1 MRASGTFIN
10 KHKEENK
17 MSNTTDLKLN
27 SLLIHG
33 GIDGDETTGAVNV
46 PVYQTSTYKQ
56 DGLGRN
62 RGWEYSRTGNPTR
75 AALEKLIADLEQG
88 QYGLAFASG
97 LAAINTVLSLF
108 KSGDKLIVSDNIYGG
123 TFRIY
128 EDFVTLWTPV
138 LKARGYHLETKGN
151 LPLVEQGVI
160 DPDDIA
166 LSPKKRYKYMDSYF
180 RHSGRYGK
188 YMMRASASTQVS
200 VDFRSEEDMV
210 RKLNILQKISPVL
223 MIAMENKTD
232 PDSTLKEHPDKPHL
246 FRIQEWDDLDP
257 SRTGFYPHSLEEGF
271 GYDSVADTILHTP
284 LILLTDDGVT
294 TDVGSETA
302 EDLFARGLIRE
313 ETLDITRERS
323 LIEHFISMGFFHYRV
338 KKYIEIRVAD
348 SVPLDRALGYVAILK
363 GIVYSDDNLSALE
376 KELADVDTAEKIQ
389 QAVEDIERDGYNAVV
404 YGRKATEWAAHLYEL
419 ALDKLPDTDKEYLE
433 NVRAFWGIS

>member
-1 MRASGTFIN
+1 
-10 KHKEENK
+10 
-17 MSNTTDLKLN
+17 MSIKD
-27 SLLIHG
+27 SIVRY
-33 GIDGDETTGAVNV
+33 IRDGESVS
-46 PVYQTSTYKQ
+46 Q
-56 DGLGRN
+56 GLGLEIEHFVVN
-62 RGWEYSRTGNPTR
+62 DAGVQIEFHEVSSIIEKMAGILNAKIIYMDGYPVGYVTEDYSITLEPACQFEISINPYSDIET
-75 AALEKLIADLEQG
+75 I
-88 QYGLAFASG
+88 
-97 LAAINTVLSLF
+97 
-108 KSGDKLIVSDNIYGG
+108 KS
-123 TFRIY
+123 IY

-138 LKARGYHLETKGN
+138 LKARGYHLETRGN

-180 RHSGRYGK
+180 RHSGKYGK

-210 RKLNILQKISPVL
+210 RKLNVLQKISPIL

-232 PDSTLKEHPDKPHL
+232 PDSTLKDHPDKPHL

-302 EDLFARGLIRE
+302 EELFARGLIRE

>member
-1 MRASGTFIN
+1 MSI
-10 KHKEENK
+10 KESVKRYIRDGE
-17 MSNTTDLKLN
+17 
-27 SLLIHG
+27 SLS
-33 GIDGDETTGAVNV
+33 
-46 PVYQTSTYKQ
+46 Q
-56 DGLGRN
+56 GLGLEIEHFVVN
-62 RGWEYSRTGNPTR
+62 DAGVQIEFHEVSSIIEKMAGILNAKIIYMDGYPVGYVTDDYSIT
-75 AALEKLIADLEQG
+75 LEPACQFEISIKPYSDIET
-88 QYGLAFASG
+88 
-97 LAAINTVLSLF
+97 I
-108 KSGDKLIVSDNIYGG
+108 KS
-123 TFRIY
+123 IY

-302 EDLFARGLIRE
+302 EELFARGLIRE

>member
-1 MRASGTFIN
+1 MSI
-10 KHKEENK
+10 KESVK
-17 MSNTTDLKLN
+17 RY
-27 SLLIHG
+27 IR
-33 GIDGDETTGAVNV
+33 DGESVS
-46 PVYQTSTYKQ
+46 Q
-56 DGLGRN
+56 GLGLEIEHFVVN
-62 RGWEYSRTGNPTR
+62 DAGVQIEFHEVSSIIEKMAGILNAKIIYMDGYPVGYVTDDYSITLEPACQFEISINPYSDIET
-75 AALEKLIADLEQG
+75 I
-88 QYGLAFASG
+88 
-97 LAAINTVLSLF
+97 
-108 KSGDKLIVSDNIYGG
+108 KS
-123 TFRIY
+123 IY
-128 EDFVTLWTPV
+128 EDYVTLWTPV

-180 RHSGRYGK
+180 RHSGKYGK

-210 RKLNILQKISPVL
+210 RKLNVLQKISPIL

-302 EDLFARGLIRE
+302 EDLFARGMIRE

-376 KELADVDTAEKIQ
+376 NELADVDTAEKIQ

-404 YGRKATEWAAHLYEL
+404 YGRKASEWAAHLYEL
-419 ALDKLPDTDKEYLE
+419 AIGRLTESDKEYLE

>member
-1 MRASGTFIN
+1 MSIKESVKRYIRDGESLSQDLGLEIEHFVVNDAGVQIEFHEVSSIIEKMAGILNAKIIYMDGYPVGYVTDDYSITLEPACQFEISIN
-10 KHKEENK
+10 PY
-17 MSNTTDLKLN
+17 SD
-27 SLLIHG
+27 I
-33 GIDGDETTGAVNV
+33 ET
-46 PVYQTSTYKQ
+46 
-56 DGLGRN
+56 
-62 RGWEYSRTGNPTR
+62 
-75 AALEKLIADLEQG
+75 I
-88 QYGLAFASG
+88 
-97 LAAINTVLSLF
+97 
-108 KSGDKLIVSDNIYGG
+108 KS
-123 TFRIY
+123 IY

-138 LKARGYHLETKGN
+138 LKARGYHLETGGN

-302 EDLFARGLIRE
+302 EELFARGLIRE

-376 KELADVDTAEKIQ
+376 NELADVDTAEKIQ

-419 ALDKLPDTDKEYLE
+419 ALDKLPDIDKEYLK

>member
-1 MRASGTFIN
+1 MSI
-10 KHKEENK
+10 KESVK
-17 MSNTTDLKLN
+17 RY
-27 SLLIHG
+27 IR
-33 GIDGDETTGAVNV
+33 DGESVS
-46 PVYQTSTYKQ
+46 Q
-56 DGLGRN
+56 GLGLEIEHFVVN
-62 RGWEYSRTGNPTR
+62 DAGVQIEFHEVSSIIEKMAGILNAKIIYMDGYPVGYVTDDYSITLEPACQFEISINPYSDIET
-75 AALEKLIADLEQG
+75 I
-88 QYGLAFASG
+88 
-97 LAAINTVLSLF
+97 
-108 KSGDKLIVSDNIYGG
+108 KS
-123 TFRIY
+123 IY

-180 RHSGRYGK
+180 RHSGKYGK

-210 RKLNILQKISPVL
+210 RKLNVLQKISPIL

-271 GYDSVADTILHTP
+271 GYDSVADTILNTP

-389 QAVEDIERDGYNAVV
+389 QAVEDIKRDGYNAVV

-433 NVRAFWGIS
+433 NVRTFWGIS

>member
-1 MRASGTFIN
+1 MSI
-10 KHKEENK
+10 KESVKRYIRDGE
-17 MSNTTDLKLN
+17 
-27 SLLIHG
+27 SLS
-33 GIDGDETTGAVNV
+33 
-46 PVYQTSTYKQ
+46 Q
-56 DGLGRN
+56 GLGLEIEHFVIN
-62 RGWEYSRTGNPTR
+62 DAGVQIEFHEVSSI
-75 AALEKLIADLEQG
+75 LEKMAGIVNAEIIYMDGYPVGYVTDDYSITLEPACQ
-88 QYGLAFASG
+88 FEIS
-97 LAAINTVLSLF
+97 INPYSDIETI
-108 KSGDKLIVSDNIYGG
+108 KS
-123 TFRIY
+123 IY

-210 RKLNILQKISPVL
+210 RKLNILQKISPIL

-232 PDSTLKEHPDKPHL
+232 PDSTLKDHPDKPHL

-302 EDLFARGLIRE
+302 EELFARGLIRE

-419 ALDKLPDTDKEYLE
+419 AIGRLTESDKEYLE
-433 NVRAFWGIS
+433 NVRAFWGIG

>member
-1 MRASGTFIN
+1 
-10 KHKEENK
+10 
-17 MSNTTDLKLN
+17 MSIKD
-27 SLLIHG
+27 SIVRY
-33 GIDGDETTGAVNV
+33 IRDGESVS
-46 PVYQTSTYKQ
+46 Q
-56 DGLGRN
+56 GLGLEIEHFVVN
-62 RGWEYSRTGNPTR
+62 DAGVQIEFHEVSSIIEKMAGILNAKIIYMDGYPVGYVTDDYSITLEPACQFEISINPYSDIET
-75 AALEKLIADLEQG
+75 I
-88 QYGLAFASG
+88 
-97 LAAINTVLSLF
+97 
-108 KSGDKLIVSDNIYGG
+108 KS
-123 TFRIY
+123 IY

-210 RKLNILQKISPVL
+210 RKLNILQKLSPVL

-376 KELADVDTAEKIQ
+376 KELADVDTEEKIQ

>member
-1 MRASGTFIN
+1 MSI
-10 KHKEENK
+10 KESVKRYIRDGE
-17 MSNTTDLKLN
+17 
-27 SLLIHG
+27 SLS
-33 GIDGDETTGAVNV
+33 
-46 PVYQTSTYKQ
+46 Q
-56 DGLGRN
+56 GLGLEIEHFVIN
-62 RGWEYSRTGNPTR
+62 DAGVQIEFHEVSSI
-75 AALEKLIADLEQG
+75 LEKMAGIVNAEIIYMDGYPVGYVTDDYSITLEPACQ
-88 QYGLAFASG
+88 FEIS
-97 LAAINTVLSLF
+97 INPY
-108 KSGDKLIVSDNIYGG
+108 SDID
-123 TFRIY
+123 TIRSIY

-180 RHSGRYGK
+180 RHSGKYGK

-210 RKLNILQKISPVL
+210 RKLNVLQKISPIL

-232 PDSTLKEHPDKPHL
+232 PDSTLKDHPDKPHL

-271 GYDSVADTILHTP
+271 GYDSVADTILNTP

-348 SVPLDRALGYVAILK
+348 SVPIDRALGYVALLK
-363 GIVYSDDNLSALE
+363 GIVYSDDNLIALE
-376 KELADVDTAEKIQ
+376 KELADIDTAEKIQ

-404 YGRKATEWAAHLYEL
+404 YGRKASEWAAHLYEL
-419 ALDKLPDTDKEYLE
+419 AIGRLTESDKEYLE
-433 NVRAFWGIS
+433 NVRTFWGIS

>member
-1 MRASGTFIN
+1 
-10 KHKEENK
+10 
-17 MSNTTDLKLN
+17 MSIKD
-27 SLLIHG
+27 SIVRY
-33 GIDGDETTGAVNV
+33 IRDGESV
-46 PVYQTSTYKQ
+46 SH
-56 DGLGRN
+56 GLGLEIEHFVVN
-62 RGWEYSRTGNPTR
+62 DAGVQIEFHEVSSIIEKMAGILNAKIIYMDGYPVGYVTDDYSITLEPACQFEISINPYSDIET
-75 AALEKLIADLEQG
+75 I
-88 QYGLAFASG
+88 
-97 LAAINTVLSLF
+97 
-108 KSGDKLIVSDNIYGG
+108 KS
-123 TFRIY
+123 IY

-302 EDLFARGLIRE
+302 EELFARGLIRE

-376 KELADVDTAEKIQ
+376 NELADVDTAEKIQ

>member
-1 MRASGTFIN
+1 
-10 KHKEENK
+10 
-17 MSNTTDLKLN
+17 MSIKD
-27 SLLIHG
+27 SIVRY
-33 GIDGDETTGAVNV
+33 IRDGESV
-46 PVYQTSTYKQ
+46 SH
-56 DGLGRN
+56 GLGLEIEHFVVN
-62 RGWEYSRTGNPTR
+62 DAGVQIEFHEVSSIIEKMAGILNAKIIYMDGYPVGYVTDDYSITLEPACQFEISINPYSDIET
-75 AALEKLIADLEQG
+75 I
-88 QYGLAFASG
+88 
-97 LAAINTVLSLF
+97 
-108 KSGDKLIVSDNIYGG
+108 KS
-123 TFRIY
+123 IY

-376 KELADVDTAEKIQ
+376 NELADVDTAEKIQ

>member
-1 MRASGTFIN
+1 
-10 KHKEENK
+10 
-17 MSNTTDLKLN
+17 MSIKD
-27 SLLIHG
+27 SIVRY
-33 GIDGDETTGAVNV
+33 IRDGESVS
-46 PVYQTSTYKQ
+46 Q
-56 DGLGRN
+56 GLGLEIEHFVVN
-62 RGWEYSRTGNPTR
+62 DAGVQIEFHEVSSIIEKMAGILNAKIIYMDGYPVGYVTDDYSITLEPACQFEISINPYLDIET
-75 AALEKLIADLEQG
+75 I
-88 QYGLAFASG
+88 
-97 LAAINTVLSLF
+97 
-108 KSGDKLIVSDNIYGG
+108 KS
-123 TFRIY
+123 IY

-389 QAVEDIERDGYNAVV
+389 QAVEDIERNGYNAVV

>member
-1 MRASGTFIN
+1 MSI
-10 KHKEENK
+10 KESVK
-17 MSNTTDLKLN
+17 RY
-27 SLLIHG
+27 IR
-33 GIDGDETTGAVNV
+33 DGESVS
-46 PVYQTSTYKQ
+46 Q
-56 DGLGRN
+56 GLGLEIEHFIIN
-62 RGWEYSRTGNPTR
+62 DAGVQIEFHEVSSI
-75 AALEKLIADLEQG
+75 LEKMAGIVNAEIIYMDGYPVGYVTDDYSISLEPACQ
-88 QYGLAFASG
+88 FEIS
-97 LAAINTVLSLF
+97 INPY
-108 KSGDKLIVSDNIYGG
+108 SDID
-123 TFRIY
+123 TIRSIY

-160 DPDDIA
+160 DPEDIA

-180 RHSGRYGK
+180 RHSGKYGK

-210 RKLNILQKISPVL
+210 RKLNVLQKISPIL

-376 KELADVDTAEKIQ
+376 NELADVDTAEKIQ

>member
-1 MRASGTFIN
+1 MSI
-10 KHKEENK
+10 KESVKRYIRDGE
-17 MSNTTDLKLN
+17 
-27 SLLIHG
+27 SLS
-33 GIDGDETTGAVNV
+33 
-46 PVYQTSTYKQ
+46 Q
-56 DGLGRN
+56 GLGLEIEHFVIN
-62 RGWEYSRTGNPTR
+62 DAGVQIEFHEVSSIIEKMAGILNAKIIYMDGYPVGYVTDDYSITLEPACQFEISINPYSDIET
-75 AALEKLIADLEQG
+75 I
-88 QYGLAFASG
+88 
-97 LAAINTVLSLF
+97 
-108 KSGDKLIVSDNIYGG
+108 KS
-123 TFRIY
+123 IY

-257 SRTGFYPHSLEEGF
+257 SRTGFYPHSLAEGF

>member
-1 MRASGTFIN
+1 MSI
-10 KHKEENK
+10 KESVKRYIRDGE
-17 MSNTTDLKLN
+17 
-27 SLLIHG
+27 SLS
-33 GIDGDETTGAVNV
+33 
-46 PVYQTSTYKQ
+46 Q
-56 DGLGRN
+56 GLGLEIEHFVVN
-62 RGWEYSRTGNPTR
+62 DAGVQIEFHEVSSI
-75 AALEKLIADLEQG
+75 LEKMAGIVNAKIIYMDGYPVGYVTDDYSITLEPACQ
-88 QYGLAFASG
+88 FEIS
-97 LAAINTVLSLF
+97 INPYSDIETI
-108 KSGDKLIVSDNIYGG
+108 KS
-123 TFRIY
+123 IY

>member
-1 MRASGTFIN
+1 
-10 KHKEENK
+10 
-17 MSNTTDLKLN
+17 MSIKD
-27 SLLIHG
+27 SIVRY
-33 GIDGDETTGAVNV
+33 IRDGESVS
-46 PVYQTSTYKQ
+46 Q
-56 DGLGRN
+56 GLGLEIEHFVVN
-62 RGWEYSRTGNPTR
+62 DAGVQIEFHEVSSIIEKMAGILNAKIIYMDGYPVGYVTDDYSITLEPACQFEISINPYSDIET
-75 AALEKLIADLEQG
+75 I
-88 QYGLAFASG
+88 
-97 LAAINTVLSLF
+97 
-108 KSGDKLIVSDNIYGG
+108 KS
-123 TFRIY
+123 IY

-232 PDSTLKEHPDKPHL
+232 PDSTLKEHSDKPHL

-302 EDLFARGLIRE
+302 EELFARGLIRE

-389 QAVEDIERDGYNAVV
+389 QAVENIERDGYNAVV

-433 NVRAFWGIS
+433 NVRAFWDIS

>member
-1 MRASGTFIN
+1 MSIKESVKRYIRDGESVSQDLGLEIEHFVVNDAGVQIEFHEVSSIIEKMAGILNAKIIYMDGYPVGYVTDDYSITLEPACQFEISIN
-10 KHKEENK
+10 PY
-17 MSNTTDLKLN
+17 SD
-27 SLLIHG
+27 I
-33 GIDGDETTGAVNV
+33 ET
-46 PVYQTSTYKQ
+46 
-56 DGLGRN
+56 
-62 RGWEYSRTGNPTR
+62 
-75 AALEKLIADLEQG
+75 I
-88 QYGLAFASG
+88 
-97 LAAINTVLSLF
+97 
-108 KSGDKLIVSDNIYGG
+108 KS
-123 TFRIY
+123 IY

-200 VDFRSEEDMV
+200 VDFRSEEDMA

-257 SRTGFYPHSLEEGF
+257 SRTGFYPHSLEDGF

-302 EDLFARGLIRE
+302 EELFARGLIRE

-376 KELADVDTAEKIQ
+376 NELADVDTAEKIQ

>member
-1 MRASGTFIN
+1 
-10 KHKEENK
+10 
-17 MSNTTDLKLN
+17 MSIKD
-27 SLLIHG
+27 SIVRY
-33 GIDGDETTGAVNV
+33 IRDGESVS
-46 PVYQTSTYKQ
+46 Q
-56 DGLGRN
+56 GLGLEIEHFVVN
-62 RGWEYSRTGNPTR
+62 DAGVQIEFHEVSSIIEKMAGILNAKIICMDGYPVGYVTDDYSITLEPACQFEISINPYSDIET
-75 AALEKLIADLEQG
+75 I
-88 QYGLAFASG
+88 
-97 LAAINTVLSLF
+97 
-108 KSGDKLIVSDNIYGG
+108 KS
-123 TFRIY
+123 IY

-271 GYDSVADTILHTP
+271 GYDSIADTILNTP

-376 KELADVDTAEKIQ
+376 NELADVDTAEKIQ

>member
-1 MRASGTFIN
+1 
-10 KHKEENK
+10 
-17 MSNTTDLKLN
+17 MSIKD
-27 SLLIHG
+27 SIVRY
-33 GIDGDETTGAVNV
+33 IRDGESV
-46 PVYQTSTYKQ
+46 SH
-56 DGLGRN
+56 GLGLEIEHFVVN
-62 RGWEYSRTGNPTR
+62 DAGVQIEFHEVSSIIEKMAGILNAKIIYMDGYSVGYVTDDYSITLEPACQFEISINPYSDIET
-75 AALEKLIADLEQG
+75 I
-88 QYGLAFASG
+88 
-97 LAAINTVLSLF
+97 
-108 KSGDKLIVSDNIYGG
+108 KS
-123 TFRIY
+123 IY

-200 VDFRSEEDMV
+200 VDFRSEEDML

>member
-1 MRASGTFIN
+1 
-10 KHKEENK
+10 
-17 MSNTTDLKLN
+17 MSIKD
-27 SLLIHG
+27 SIVRY
-33 GIDGDETTGAVNV
+33 IRDGESVS
-46 PVYQTSTYKQ
+46 Q
-56 DGLGRN
+56 GLGLEIEHFVVN
-62 RGWEYSRTGNPTR
+62 DAGVQIEFHEVSSIIEKMAGILNAKIIYMDGYPVGYVTDDYSITLEPACQFEISINPYSDIET
-75 AALEKLIADLEQG
+75 I
-88 QYGLAFASG
+88 
-97 LAAINTVLSLF
+97 
-108 KSGDKLIVSDNIYGG
+108 KS
-123 TFRIY
+123 IY

-200 VDFRSEEDMV
+200 VDFRSEEDMA

-302 EDLFARGLIRE
+302 EDLLARGLIRE

-376 KELADVDTAEKIQ
+376 NELADVDTAEKIQ

-433 NVRAFWGIS
+433 NVRAFWDIS

>member
-1 MRASGTFIN
+1 
-10 KHKEENK
+10 
-17 MSNTTDLKLN
+17 MSIKD
-27 SLLIHG
+27 SIVRY
-33 GIDGDETTGAVNV
+33 IRDGESVS
-46 PVYQTSTYKQ
+46 Q
-56 DGLGRN
+56 GLGLEIEHFVVN
-62 RGWEYSRTGNPTR
+62 DAGVQIEFHEVSSIIEKMAGILNAKIIYMDGYPVGYVTEDYSITLEPACQFEISINPYSDIET
-75 AALEKLIADLEQG
+75 I
-88 QYGLAFASG
+88 
-97 LAAINTVLSLF
+97 
-108 KSGDKLIVSDNIYGG
+108 KS
-123 TFRIY
+123 IY

-138 LKARGYHLETKGN
+138 LKARGYHLETRGN

-180 RHSGRYGK
+180 RHSGKYGK

-210 RKLNILQKISPVL
+210 RKLNVLQKISPIL

-232 PDSTLKEHPDKPHL
+232 PDSTLKDHPDKPHL

-302 EDLFARGLIRE
+302 EELFARGLIRE

-376 KELADVDTAEKIQ
+376 NELADVDTAEKIQ

>member
-1 MRASGTFIN
+1 
-10 KHKEENK
+10 
-17 MSNTTDLKLN
+17 MSIKD
-27 SLLIHG
+27 SIVRY
-33 GIDGDETTGAVNV
+33 IRDGESVS
-46 PVYQTSTYKQ
+46 Q
-56 DGLGRN
+56 GLGLEIEHFVVN
-62 RGWEYSRTGNPTR
+62 DAGVQIEFHEVSSIIEKMAGILNAKIIYMDGYPVGYVTDDYSITLEPACQFEISINPYSDIET
-75 AALEKLIADLEQG
+75 I
-88 QYGLAFASG
+88 
-97 LAAINTVLSLF
+97 
-108 KSGDKLIVSDNIYGG
+108 KS
-123 TFRIY
+123 IY

-138 LKARGYHLETKGN
+138 LKVRGYHLETKGN

-232 PDSTLKEHPDKPHL
+232 PDSTLKDNPDKPHL

-302 EDLFARGLIRE
+302 EELFARGLIRE

-376 KELADVDTAEKIQ
+376 NELADVDTAEKIQ

>member
-1 MRASGTFIN
+1 MSI
-10 KHKEENK
+10 KESVKRYIRDGE
-17 MSNTTDLKLN
+17 
-27 SLLIHG
+27 SLS
-33 GIDGDETTGAVNV
+33 
-46 PVYQTSTYKQ
+46 Q
-56 DGLGRN
+56 GLGLEIEHFVIN
-62 RGWEYSRTGNPTR
+62 DAGVQIEFHEVSSI
-75 AALEKLIADLEQG
+75 LEKMAGILNAKIIYMDGYPVGYVTDDYSITLEPACQ
-88 QYGLAFASG
+88 FEIS
-97 LAAINTVLSLF
+97 INPYSDIETI
-108 KSGDKLIVSDNIYGG
+108 KS
-123 TFRIY
+123 IY
-128 EDFVTLWTPV
+128 EDYVTLWTPV

>member
-1 MRASGTFIN
+1 MSI
-10 KHKEENK
+10 KESVK
-17 MSNTTDLKLN
+17 RY
-27 SLLIHG
+27 IR
-33 GIDGDETTGAVNV
+33 DGESVS
-46 PVYQTSTYKQ
+46 Q
-56 DGLGRN
+56 GLGLEIEHFVVN
-62 RGWEYSRTGNPTR
+62 DAGVQIEFHEVSSIIEKMAGILNAKIIYMDGYPVGYVTDDYSITLEPACQFEISINP
-75 AALEKLIADLEQG
+75 
-88 QYGLAFASG
+88 Y
-97 LAAINTVLSLF
+97 
-108 KSGDKLIVSDNIYGG
+108 SDID
-123 TFRIY
+123 TIRSIY

-180 RHSGRYGK
+180 RHSGKYGK

-210 RKLNILQKISPVL
+210 RKLNVLQKISPIL

-232 PDSTLKEHPDKPHL
+232 PDSTLKDHPDKPHL

-302 EDLFARGLIRE
+302 EELFARGLIRE

-433 NVRAFWGIS
+433 NVRAFWGIG

>member
-1 MRASGTFIN
+1 
-10 KHKEENK
+10 
-17 MSNTTDLKLN
+17 MSIKD
-27 SLLIHG
+27 SIVRY
-33 GIDGDETTGAVNV
+33 IRDGESVS
-46 PVYQTSTYKQ
+46 Q
-56 DGLGRN
+56 GLGLEIEHFVVN
-62 RGWEYSRTGNPTR
+62 DAGVQIEFHEVSSIIEKMAGILNAKIIYMDGYPVGYVTDDYSITLEPACQFEISINPYSDIET
-75 AALEKLIADLEQG
+75 I
-88 QYGLAFASG
+88 
-97 LAAINTVLSLF
+97 
-108 KSGDKLIVSDNIYGG
+108 KS
-123 TFRIY
+123 IY

-200 VDFRSEEDMV
+200 VDFRSEEDMA

-271 GYDSVADTILHTP
+271 GYDSVADTILNTP

-302 EDLFARGLIRE
+302 EELFARGLIRE

-376 KELADVDTAEKIQ
+376 NELADVDTAEKIQ

>member
-1 MRASGTFIN
+1 
-10 KHKEENK
+10 
-17 MSNTTDLKLN
+17 MSIKD
-27 SLLIHG
+27 SIVRY
-33 GIDGDETTGAVNV
+33 IRDGESVS
-46 PVYQTSTYKQ
+46 Q
-56 DGLGRN
+56 GLGLEIEHFVVN
-62 RGWEYSRTGNPTR
+62 DAGVQIEFHEVSSIIEKMAGILNAKIIYMDGYPVGYVTDDYSITLEPACQFEISINPYSDIET
-75 AALEKLIADLEQG
+75 I
-88 QYGLAFASG
+88 
-97 LAAINTVLSLF
+97 
-108 KSGDKLIVSDNIYGG
+108 KS
-123 TFRIY
+123 IY

-232 PDSTLKEHPDKPHL
+232 PDSTLKENHDKPHL

-302 EDLFARGLIRE
+302 EELFARGLIRE
-313 ETLDITRERS
+313 ETLDITRERN

>member
-1 MRASGTFIN
+1 
-10 KHKEENK
+10 
-17 MSNTTDLKLN
+17 MSIKD
-27 SLLIHG
+27 SIVRY
-33 GIDGDETTGAVNV
+33 IRDGESVS
-46 PVYQTSTYKQ
+46 Q
-56 DGLGRN
+56 GLGLEIEHFVVN
-62 RGWEYSRTGNPTR
+62 DAGVQIEFHEVSSIIEKMAGILNAKIIYMDGYPVGYVTDDYSITLEPACQFEISINPYSDIET
-75 AALEKLIADLEQG
+75 I
-88 QYGLAFASG
+88 
-97 LAAINTVLSLF
+97 
-108 KSGDKLIVSDNIYGG
+108 KS
-123 TFRIY
+123 IY

-138 LKARGYHLETKGN
+138 LKARGYHLETGGN

-302 EDLFARGLIRE
+302 EELFARGLIRE

-376 KELADVDTAEKIQ
+376 NELADVDTAEKIQ

-419 ALDKLPDTDKEYLE
+419 ALDKLPDTDKEYLK